1 MVGPGW
7 ALTHAVLGY
16 GTGYRL
22 SAKPRGLSPDKK
34 LRKSAR
40 SLESETTCK
49 SYSPESHS
57 FPAHA
62 RRRAFW
68 KM

>member
-40 SLESETTCK
+40 SLIDAPAHCK
-49 SYSPESHS
+49 S
-57 FPAHA
+57 F
-62 RRRAFW
+62 RD
-68 KM
+68 M